1 MSPMTAIGFIE
12 TYGRVGAVEAADAAL
27 KAADVK
33 LISIRKVSGGLVTVI
48 IKGEVAAVQSAVEAA
63 KIKAMRLCRIV
74 NTNIIPGPADS
85 TLEIIAKIRK
95 RQRSNL

>member
-1 MSPMTAIGFIE
+1 MTALGFIE

-33 LISIRKVSGGLVTVI
+33 LISIRRVSGGLVTVV

-63 KIKAMRLCRIV
+63 KIRAMRLCRIV
-74 NTNIIPGPADS
+74 NTNVIPGPTDS
-85 TLEIIAKIRK
+85 TLKTISKIKRK
-95 RQRSNL
+95 K